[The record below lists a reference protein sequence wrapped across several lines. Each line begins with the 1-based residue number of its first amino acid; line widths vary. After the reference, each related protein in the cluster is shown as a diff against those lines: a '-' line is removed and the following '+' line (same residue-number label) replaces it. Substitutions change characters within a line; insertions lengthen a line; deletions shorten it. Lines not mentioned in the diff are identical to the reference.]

1 VKKKNVFVCEV
12 CGYTT
17 PKWLGRCPQCE
28 EWDTFRE
35 MEVKKEEK
43 PAKAPTI
50 KRYDE
55 LKEEADERIKTDIE
69 EFDRVMGGGLVPGN
83 QVLIGGEP
91 GIGKS
96 TLMLQV
102 ADALSKKGNTV
113 LYVSGE
119 ESLSQIRMRAKRIGF
134 SGENVFFSSEIE
146 VESIEEAIE
155 KTGPSVAIFDSLQT
169 MKICEIPTLPGTP
182 SQLKEVTHRLTK
194 FCKSRNISSF
204 FLAHVTKEGIIAGP
218 KLVEHIV
225 DAVLYLEG
233 EKNTSL
239 RILRSIKNRFGSTNE
254 IGIFEMEERG
264 LKEVKNPSSFF
275 ISESTLESP
284 GSVAFPHIE
293 GNRVFLLEVQA
304 LASYTPFGTPR
315 RVSIGIDYNRASI
328 LLAVIENKLGIDLRT
343 KDIFINV
350 VGGIFVRDPS
360 ADLPVFL
367 SVLSSLKNKKIGPK
381 IVAFGE
387 IGLTGEVRRV
397 TGAEKRLLEA
407 KKLGF
412 ELAIVPPLEKTKKYE
427 IELKEV
433 KNVKE
438 AVNLLFG

>member
-50 KRYDE
+50 KRYNE

-96 TLMLQV
+96 TIMLQV
-102 ADALSKKGNTV
+102 ADAISKKGNTV

-155 KTGPSVAIFDSLQT
+155 KASPSVAIFDSLQT
-169 MKICEIPTLPGTP
+169 MKIYEIPSVPGTP
-182 SQLKEVTHRLTK
+182 SQLKEVTQRLTK
-194 FCKSRNISSF
+194 FCKSRNISAF

-225 DAVLYLEG
+225 DTVLYLEG

-254 IGIFEMEERG
+254 IGIFEMEEMG

-315 RVSIGIDYNRASI
+315 RVSIGIDYNRVSI

-360 ADLPVFL
+360 ADLPVLL
-367 SVLSSLKNKKIGPK
+367 SVLSSLRNRKIGPK

-397 TGAEKRLLEA
+397 TDAEKRLLEA

-412 ELAIVPPLEKTKKYE
+412 ELAIVPPLEKTKKYG

>member
-1 VKKKNVFVCEV
+1 
-12 CGYTT
+12 
-17 PKWLGRCPQCE
+17 
-28 EWDTFRE
+28 

-50 KRYDE
+50 KRYNE

-96 TLMLQV
+96 TIMLQV
-102 ADALSKKGNTV
+102 ADAISKKGNTV

-155 KTGPSVAIFDSLQT
+155 KASPSVAIFDSLQT
-169 MKICEIPTLPGTP
+169 MKIYEIPSVPGTP
-182 SQLKEVTHRLTK
+182 SQLKEVTQRLTK
-194 FCKSRNISSF
+194 FCKSRNISAF

-225 DAVLYLEG
+225 DTVLYLEG

-254 IGIFEMEERG
+254 IGIFEMEEMG

-315 RVSIGIDYNRASI
+315 RVSIGIDYNRVSI

-360 ADLPVFL
+360 ADLPVLL
-367 SVLSSLKNKKIGPK
+367 SVLSSLKNKKIGPQ

-397 TGAEKRLLEA
+397 ASAEKRLLEA

-412 ELAIVPPLEKTKKYE
+412 ELAIVPPLEKTKKYG

>member
-1 VKKKNVFVCEV
+1 MKKKNVFICEV

-17 PKWLGRCPQCE
+17 PKWLGRCPRCE
-28 EWDTFRE
+28 EWDTFHE

-43 PAKAPTI
+43 NPRIPTI
-50 KRYDE
+50 KRYYE
-55 LKEEADERIKTDIE
+55 LKEEEEERIKTGIE
-69 EFDRVMGGGLVPGN
+69 EFDRVMGDGLVPGN

-96 TLMLQV
+96 TLMLQI
-102 ADALSKKGNTV
+102 ADALSKRGKSI

-134 SGENVFFSSEIE
+134 SGENVFFSSETE
-146 VESIEEAIE
+146 VESIEGAIE
-155 KTGPSVAIFDSLQT
+155 KINPSVAIFDSLQT
-169 MKICEIPTLPGTP
+169 MKIFEIPSLPGTP
-182 SQLKEVTHRLTK
+182 SQLKEVTQRLTK
-194 FCKSRNISSF
+194 FCKNRHISAF

-225 DAVLYLEG
+225 DTVLYLEG
-233 EKNTSL
+233 ERTTSL

-254 IGIFEMEERG
+254 VGIFEMEERG

-284 GSVAFPHIE
+284 GSAAFPHIE

-304 LASYTPFGTPR
+304 LTSYTPFGTPR

-350 VGGIFVRDPS
+350 VGGIFVKDPS

-367 SVLSSLKNKKIGPK
+367 SVISSLKNKKIGPK
-381 IVAFGE
+381 VVAFGE

-397 TGAEKRLLEA
+397 MGAEKRLLEA

-412 ELAIVPPLEKTKKYE
+412 EVAIVPPLEKAKKYE

-438 AVNLLFG
+438 AVMVLFD